1 MFRMVNREII
11 KHFDRLSNSYD
22 KFKERNYYYYAALK
36 ELYCQ
41 LIPDAKNKRIL
52 EIGCGTGA
60 LITYL
65 KPKHGVGIDAS
76 KNMIKIAM
84 KKNKKIKFEV
94 MSIENIKIKE
104 RFDYIL
110 LADVIEHL
118 PNIDEAIKNLNKISD
133 KDSIIVLSMANVLW
147 EPLLILAEKFG
158 LKMPEGP
165 HHRIRFKKF
174 NRILNKNDF
183 KIIQKGHRL
192 LIPKKVPIIHH
203 LNKFFYKIPFIRG
216 LGLIEYYIIKK
227 KTA

>member
-1 MFRMVNREII
+1 MINKKII
-11 KHFDRLSNSYD
+11 KHFDRLANSYD
-22 KFKERNYYYYAALK
+22 NFKERNYYYYDCLK
-36 ELYCQ
+36 ELYYH
-41 LIPDAKNKRIL
+41 LIPDVKNKRIL

-60 LITYL
+60 LITHL
-65 KPKHGVGIDAS
+65 KPKYGVGIDAS
-76 KNMIKIAM
+76 KNMIEVAR

-104 RFDYIL
+104 MFDYIL

-118 PNIDEAIKNLNKISD
+118 PNINEAIKNLNKISY
-133 KDSIIVLSMANVLW
+133 KDSIIILSMANPFW
-147 EPLLILAEKFG
+147 EPILLLAEKFG

-165 HHRIRFKKF
+165 HYRIGFKKF
-174 NRILNKNDF
+174 NKILIKNDF
-183 KIIQKGHRL
+183 KIIQKGYRL
-192 LIPKKVPIIHH
+192 LIPKKIPIIHH